1 MSQKKIGV
9 ALIGTGKIALANHL
23 PGLKLNPAA
32 ELVALCDLN
41 PVTAQEAGQATGIDA
56 IYTDFFELL
65 QDERVDAVIVA
76 TPNFTHKEIV
86 LAAAAAHKHIL
97 CEKPLAL
104 NYADALEMY
113 QAAEQAG
120 VRHMTAFTYRFVP
133 ALRYIKHLI
142 EQGFTG
148 QPYHFRANRFQ
159 DWGNRYLA
167 WRQVEALAGSGEL
180 GDMLSHRLD
189 FGHFLVGE
197 LDRVVAQTRR
207 FYDFREDAEGNSYP
221 SDVDDWVGALGE
233 FVNGATA
240 VFESTKL
247 ATGRGEGGTSQDY
260 CEINGSEG
268 TLIYYLERPHEIQFG
283 KPGQTLQTR
292 AVPAE
297 FLKVPGSPRDPSL
310 GDPIQTFRYDQNFEF
325 IQAIVEERPCAP
337 SFYEGVRVQAVMDA
351 ILHSTCEKRW
361 IDVPGISNLI
371 QIDHNVR

>member
-1 MSQKKIGV
+1 MAPNKIGV

-23 PGLKLNPAA
+23 PGLKLSPAA
-32 ELVALCDLN
+32 ELVALCDVN
-41 PVTAQEAGQATGIDA
+41 PATVQQAGQATGIDA
-56 IYTDFFELL
+56 IYTDFSELL

-86 LAAAAAHKHIL
+86 LAAATARKHIL

-113 QAAEQAG
+113 RAAEQAG

-133 ALRYIKHLI
+133 AMRYIKHLI
-142 EQGFTG
+142 EQGFIG

-159 DWGNRYLA
+159 DWGKRYLA
-167 WRQVEALAGSGEL
+167 WRQVDKLAGSGEL

-189 FGHFLVGE
+189 FGHYLVGQ
-197 LDRVVAQTRR
+197 LGRVVAQTRR
-207 FYDFREDAEGNSYP
+207 FYDFREDAEGTAYP
-221 SDVDDWVGALGE
+221 ADVDDWVGALGE
-233 FVNGATA
+233 FVNGPTA
-240 VFESTKL
+240 IFESTKL
-247 ATGRGEGGTSQDY
+247 ATGRGEGGNSQDY

-283 KPGQTLQTR
+283 QPGQTLQTG

-297 FLKVPGSPRDPSL
+297 FLKVPGSPRDPHA

-325 IQAIVEERPCAP
+325 IQAIVEDRPCAP
-337 SFYEGVRVQAVMDA
+337 SFYEGVRVQAVMEA
-351 ILHSTCEKRW
+351 ILQSAREKRW
-361 IDVPGISNLI
+361 IDVPGAF
-371 QIDHNVR
+371 